1 MEANRNYIIILSVSL
16 VLVGFFGAA
25 AWLFYPYQMRSPGL
39 DPAQISRFFQDPAQ
53 VPSSPQNENQPPLVH
68 ETPTQPSNDLQIVY
82 GILDDANFIDDPLGR
97 RLNGAVDTFAETS
110 VTTDNRLSVQVE
122 TRTPARELGAGMVPH
137 PSGSA
142 TSTAAT
148 TPAGTP
154 TSRPQATAT
163 TQPASPANAAAT
175 TSSGSTAQARVVPQ
189 RSTQPTQTTIEE
201 FWIQVVSSPNR
212 DRVLQVQEDLESLG
226 IGGRITTVQVDSQ
239 TFYRLRYGPYTQRA
253 EAQKFLDWLR
263 EIPRYQESFISIE
276 FRTRNQ

>member
-25 AWLFYPYQMRSPGL
+25 AWLFYPYQMSSPGL
-39 DPAQISRFFQDPAQ
+39 DPAQISRFFQDPSR
-53 VPSSPQNENQPPLVH
+53 VPSAQSTESQPPQVSD
-68 ETPTQPSNDLQIVY
+68 TPTQPSSDLQIVY

-97 RLNGAVDTFAETS
+97 RLNGVVDPLAETS

-122 TRTPARELGAGMVPH
+122 TRTPARELGTGVTTQPSGTTTVPTISQTT
-137 PSGSA
+137 PTAQGTAQPRVSAQPVSPTTTRATTTGSA
-142 TSTAAT
+142 T
-148 TPAGTP
+148 
-154 TSRPQATAT
+154 
-163 TQPASPANAAAT
+163 
-175 TSSGSTAQARVVPQ
+175 QARVVPQ
-189 RSTQPTQTTIEE
+189 RSAQPTQTTIEE

-212 DRVLQVQEDLESLG
+212 DRVLLVQEDLESLG

-253 EAQKFLDWLR
+253 EAQKFLDWLK